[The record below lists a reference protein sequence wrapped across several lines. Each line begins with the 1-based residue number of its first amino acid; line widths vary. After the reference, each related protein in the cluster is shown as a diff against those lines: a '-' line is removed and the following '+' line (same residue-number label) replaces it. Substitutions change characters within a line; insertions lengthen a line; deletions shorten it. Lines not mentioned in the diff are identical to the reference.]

1 VWHADGCVRRVYAGC
16 CLSERSQFRLVA
28 ERRFGP
34 FFGVQFLGAMNDNV
48 FKQALVILLA
58 YQTASFTSM
67 SSDTLQNL
75 AQALFIL
82 PFFLFS
88 ASAGQLADKY
98 EKSSLITAT
107 VVLELGVMALGA
119 AGLFMKSLTLLLAA
133 LFLGGVQ
140 STLFGP
146 VKYAILPQHLK
157 ESELVGGNALVETGT
172 SIAILA
178 GMIVGGWMVAQPGWG
193 VAGVAILTCAI
204 STFGIVLSRF
214 VPRSPAPDPRL
225 AINPNLVQETWRI
238 LRFAAANRTVFLSV
252 LGISWFWLYGA
263 MLVTQFPNLT
273 RNVLHGNE
281 QVVTLLLVVFSIG
294 IGAGSLLCERLS
306 GHKVELG
313 LVPFGSIGLTVF
325 GIDLGVAAALP
336 SADAALGLGEFLQQR
351 ANWRFLGDLMMVGV
365 FGGFYSVP
373 LYALV
378 QSRSEPTHRS
388 RIIAANNVLNAL
400 FIVVAAGIS
409 IGLLAAGLSIP
420 QLIVVVALMN
430 AAVAIYIYTLVPE
443 FLMRFIVWLL
453 IHSVYRLRKVGLDR
467 IPDDGPA
474 IVVCNHVSYV
484 DALVISAGC
493 RRPIRWVMHH
503 QIFKIPVLSFVFRTA
518 KAIPIAPAHEDPL
531 MLEQAYEAIAREL
544 AEGQIVGIFPEGK
557 LTSDGEMN
565 EFRSGI
571 MKILERTPVPVIPMA
586 LSGLWRSLFTRN
598 RARLRHIPRLFPKV
612 RLAVGEP
619 VAPAYATPEGLH
631 AAVLT
636 LRGDWK

>member
-1 VWHADGCVRRVYAGC
+1 MA
-16 CLSERSQFRLVA
+16 ERSQFRLLA

-88 ASAGQLADKY
+88 ATAGQLADKY
-98 EKSSLITAT
+98 EKSRLITLTAA
-107 VVLELGVMALGA
+107 LELAVMGLGA
-119 AGLFMKSLTLLLAA
+119 AGFFMHSLPLLLAA
-133 LFLGGVQ
+133 LFLGGTQ
-140 STLFGP
+140 SALFGP
-146 VKYAILPQHLK
+146 VKYAILPQHLR
-157 ESELVGGNALVETGT
+157 ESELIGGNALVETGT
-172 SIAILA
+172 SLAILV
-178 GMIVGGWMVAQPGWG
+178 GMIVGGWMIAQPGWG
-193 VAGVAILTCAI
+193 VAGIAVLTC
-204 STFGIVLSRF
+204 SLSAGGLLLSGF
-214 VPRSPAPDPRL
+214 IPRSPAADPAL
-225 AINPNLVQETWRI
+225 VINWNPARETWRI
-238 LRFAAANRTVFLSV
+238 LRFAAGNRTVFLSI

-263 MLVTQFPNLT
+263 MLVTQFPNLV
-273 RNVLHGNE
+273 RNLLHGNE

-325 GIDLGVAAALP
+325 GIDLGLATAAPA
-336 SADAALGLGEFLQQR
+336 AGTALGLEAFLGHGQ
-351 ANWRFLGDLMMVGV
+351 NWRVLADLMLIGV
-365 FGGFYSVP
+365 FGGLYIVP

-378 QSRSEPTHRS
+378 QSRSDAAHRS

-420 QLIVVVALMN
+420 QLIIVTALMN
-430 AAVAIYIYTLVPE
+430 AAVALYIYTLVPE
-443 FLMRFIVWLL
+443 FLMRFIVWIL
-453 IHSVYRLRKVGLDR
+453 IHSVYRLRKVGLER
-467 IPDDGPA
+467 IPDEGAA

-503 QIFKIPVLSFVFRTA
+503 TIFKVPVLSFVFRTA
-518 KAIPIAPAHEDPL
+518 KAIPIAPAQEDAA
-531 MLEQAYEAIAREL
+531 MLERAYEAIAREL
-544 AEGQIVGIFPEGK
+544 ADGQLIGIFPEGR

-565 EFRSGI
+565 QFRSGI
-571 MKILERTPVPVIPMA
+571 LKILERTPVPVIPMA

-598 RARLRHIPRLFPKV
+598 RARLRHVTRLFPKI
-612 RLAVGEP
+612 RLAVGQP
-619 VAPAYATPEGLH
+619 VSPASAAPETLH
-631 AAVLT
+631 AAVLA
-636 LRGDWK
+636 LRGDWR

>member
-1 VWHADGCVRRVYAGC
+1 MPWPNTCGGRACGGCG
-16 CLSERSQFRLVA
+16 LSERSQFRLLA

-58 YQTASFTSM
+58 YQTASFTSI

-88 ASAGQLADKY
+88 ATAGQLADKY
-98 EKSSLITAT
+98 EKSRLITLT
-107 VVLELGVMALGA
+107 VAIELGVMLLGA
-119 AGLFMKSLTLLLAA
+119 AGLFMKSLPLLLAA

-140 STLFGP
+140 SALFGP
-146 VKYAILPQHLK
+146 VKYAILPQHLR

-172 SIAILA
+172 SVAILA
-178 GMIVGGWMVAQPGWG
+178 GMILGGWMVAQAEWG
-193 VAGVAILTCAI
+193 IAGIAVLTCGLSAA
-204 STFGIVLSRF
+204 GIVLSRF
-214 VPRSPAPDPRL
+214 IPKSPAPDPTL
-225 AINPNLVQETWRI
+225 AINPNLLQETWRI
-238 LRFAAANRTVFLSV
+238 LQFAGRNRTVFLSI
-252 LGISWFWLYGA
+252 LGISWFWFYGA
-263 MLVTQFPNLT
+263 LLVTQFPNLV
-273 RNVLHGNE
+273 RNVLQGNE

-306 GHKVELG
+306 GHKIELG
-313 LVPFGSIGLTVF
+313 LVPVGSIGLTLF
-325 GIDLGVAAALP
+325 GIDLGFAASV
-336 SADAALGLGEFLQQR
+336 SAAPHWRVLADLFLI
-351 ANWRFLGDLMMVGV
+351 GV
-365 FGGFYSVP
+365 FGGFYIVP

-400 FIVVAAGIS
+400 LIVAAAGVS
-409 IGLLAAGLSIP
+409 IALLAAGLSIP
-420 QLIVVVALMN
+420 QLILVGALMN
-430 AAVAIYIYTLVPE
+430 AAVAIYIYSLVPE

-453 IHSVYRLRKVGLDR
+453 IHSVYRLRKVGTER
-467 IPDDGPA
+467 IPDEGA
-474 IVVCNHVSYV
+474 AVVVCNHVSYV

-503 QIFKIPVLSFVFRTA
+503 EIFTIPVLSFVFRTA
-518 KAIPIAPAHEDPL
+518 KAIPIAPAHEDAA
-531 MLEQAYEAIAREL
+531 MLERAYDAIAREL
-544 AEGQIVGIFPEGK
+544 ADGQLVGIFPEGK

-571 MKILERTPVPVIPMA
+571 VKILERNPVPVIPMA

-598 RARLRHIPRLFPKV
+598 RARLRHATRLFPKI
-612 RLAVGEP
+612 RLSVGDP
-619 VAPAYATPEGLH
+619 VAPALASPDSLQ
-631 AAVLT
+631 AAVAA
-636 LRGDWK
+636 LRGDWR